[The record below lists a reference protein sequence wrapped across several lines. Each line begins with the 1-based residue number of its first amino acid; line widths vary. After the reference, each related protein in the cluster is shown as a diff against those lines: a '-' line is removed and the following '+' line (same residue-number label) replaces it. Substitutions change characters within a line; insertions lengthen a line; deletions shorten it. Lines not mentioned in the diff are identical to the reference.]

1 MSGDGVGE
9 EFMKK
14 KIALIFGG
22 RSIESDISVIT
33 AIQVLKHI
41 DVSRYSVE
49 PVFMFEGDFYV
60 KGLEKL
66 DNFKQFDVTE
76 HAKAILY
83 KGTFFTLKRD
93 TLSKYFKP
101 DIALVCCHGGEGE
114 NGTLQAVLEYNSI
127 PYTSTGILGSAAGM
141 DKSVSKQLFDGMLLN
156 TLPHEVITRQ
166 EMIEDKGKVFFH
178 LESFL
183 NYPMIVKPSA
193 QGSSIGIGV
202 ANNREELDFAL
213 EVAARYDSKIIVEQ
227 KLTDFVEVNCAA
239 FRDGK
244 KIVLSET
251 EQPLT
256 LNDFLTFE
264 DKYMGGKQEGTGH
277 IIPADVGSLES
288 IIKANTDRIYREL
301 DLNGV
306 VRMDYLIDRTR
317 NKVYINEINTIPG
330 SMAYYLFEPIGISF
344 ESLITKL
351 LENAQDFHEKRRTQ
365 TIFKT
370 EVLARFSGEGKGR
383 GVYLK

>member
-1 MSGDGVGE
+1 
-9 EFMKK
+9 MKK
-14 KIALIFGG
+14 KVALIFGG

-33 AIQVLKHI
+33 AMQVLKHI
-41 DVSRYSVE
+41 DTAEYSVE
-49 PVFMFEGDFYV
+49 PVFMYDGDFYV
-60 KGLEKL
+60 RGLFKL
-66 DNFKQFDVTE
+66 DDFKQFNPTL
-76 HAKAILY
+76 HSKALLY
-83 KGTFFTLKRD
+83 RGAFYTLKRD
-93 TLSKYFKP
+93 SLSRYFKP

-141 DKSVSKQLFDGMLLN
+141 DKAISKQLFDGMLLN
-156 TLPHEVITRQ
+156 TLPHEVIARQ
-166 EMIEDKGKVFFH
+166 ELKENRDNVFFH

-202 ANNREELDFAL
+202 ANNREELDFAM
-213 EVAARYDSKIIVEQ
+213 EVAARFDSKIIVEQ

-244 KIVLSET
+244 EIVLSET

-264 DKYMGGKQEGTGH
+264 DKYMGGGKREGGGH
-277 IIPADVGSLES
+277 IIPADVGSLDS
-288 IIKANTDRIYREL
+288 IIKANTERIYREL

-306 VRMDYLIDRTR
+306 VRMDYLVDRTR

-330 SMAYYLFEPIGISF
+330 SMAYYLFEPVGISF
-344 ESLITKL
+344 EKLISKL
-351 LENAQDFHEKRRTQ
+351 IENAQDFHFQRRTQ
-365 TIFKT
+365 TVYKT
-370 EVLARFSGEGKGR
+370 EVLAKFGGGEKGA
-383 GVYLK
+383 YLK